1 MDHKTW
7 MEHFSAAVIVP
18 AAWAV
23 SAAVFVSIAAFAI
36 ALAFQV
42 IAGTGDPRFWA
53 LTLGGL
59 TLPSVYFYALDWWAR
74 QITPP
79 VPRPAVYESQDTL
92 ITYYRNADTPYLSGD
107 YDHINL
113 PKAKLVAACKEL
125 VERNFRTAAFG
136 GAGQIL
142 SRSEAETLR
151 EYLFKRGL
159 AYRDNPNQTNSTW
172 TITPEGRE
180 FILETASPS
189 THPDIGNYAHKA
201 K

>member
-7 MEHFSAAVIVP
+7 MEHFVAAVIVP

-23 SAAVFVSIAAFAI
+23 TAAVFASIATFAVTT
-36 ALAFQV
+36 AFQV
-42 IAGTGDPRFWA
+42 IAGTGDPRFW
-53 LTLGGL
+53 TLIIGGV
-59 TLPSVYFYALDWWAR
+59 TLPATYLYAIDWWIKQVAPPS
-74 QITPP
+74 TP
-79 VPRPAVYESQDTL
+79 VIFESQDTL
-92 ITYYRNADTPYLSGD
+92 ITYYHNADTSYLSGD
-107 YDHINL
+107 YDRINL
-113 PKAKLVAACKEL
+113 PKSKLAAACKEL

-136 GAGQIL
+136 GAGQAI

-180 FILETASPS
+180 FILDTASPARLS
-189 THPDIGNYAHKA
+189 DTGNYARKA